1 MIRRPPSS
9 TRTYTLFPYTTLF
22 QSIAEDRVERVLRC
36 RGQRYRAIADVALRI
51 GVGVVE
57 VDKEA
62 VKRGWQ
68 EGERLLIAELQPLY
82 GRLVAVQRD
91 QRLGERHAVE
101 HAVIGRFVGI
111 ELAVDDEIL
120 DPFPEEAAL
129 YHGVLAEID
138 RKSTRLNSSH

>member
-101 HAVIGRFVGI
+101 HAVIGR
-111 ELAVDDEIL
+111 L
-120 DPFPEEAAL
+120 
-129 YHGVLAEID
+129 D

>member
-82 GRLVAVQRD
+82 GRLFAVQRD
-91 QRLGERHAVE
+91 QRPGDRPAVE
-101 HAVIGRFVGI
+101 HDVIGRFVGLD
-111 ELAVDDEIL
+111 LAVVDVIL
-120 DPFPEEAAL
+120 E
-129 YHGVLAEID
+129 
-138 RKSTRLNSSH
+138 TRARPNE

>member
-1 MIRRPPSS
+1 MFCFFFKQKTAYEMRISDWSS
-9 TRTYTLFPYTTLF
+9 DVCSSDLFLGAAAKLVQIARTIGPCQADADRAFF
-22 QSIAEDRVERVLRC
+22 IAEDRVERVLRC

-101 HAVIGRFVGI
+101 H
-111 ELAVDDEIL
+111 
-120 DPFPEEAAL
+120 
-129 YHGVLAEID
+129 D
-138 RKSTRLNSSH
+138 RKSTRLTS